1 MDFDNH
7 LFRSGCAFLPVREA
21 HLFVGMRKKAR
32 YFVFFVEITK
42 KMIVF
47 ARKVVTLC
55 RITIKNSFRMMKK
68 TLIAAVA
75 LCMATL
81 NGNAQSAGY
90 GETRHEVAVSYG
102 CLSNSQIF
110 DDFGE
115 IGGALVHTKYENK
128 KSFGPIS
135 VEYFY
140 HLKPWLGVGGIAAY
154 GNFKEDAYLFGD
166 KIGESKNHYI
176 TVMPAAKFD
185 WLRRKNFGLYSKLAV
200 GATLRNEKFE
210 ADTHTDDDN
219 EVHFNWQVSAIGI
232 EAGSPTVRG
241 FAEVGMG
248 EQGMLLAGLRYKF

>member
-1 MDFDNH
+1 
-7 LFRSGCAFLPVREA
+7 
-21 HLFVGMRKKAR
+21 
-32 YFVFFVEITK
+32 
-42 KMIVF
+42 
-47 ARKVVTLC
+47 
-55 RITIKNSFRMMKK
+55 MMKK

-75 LCMATL
+75 LAMATL

-90 GETRHEVAVSYG
+90 GETKHEVAVSYG
-102 CLSNSQIF
+102 CLSNSQIL

-135 VEYFY
+135 IEYFY

-176 TVMPAAKFD
+176 TVMPAVKFD

-200 GATLRNEKFE
+200 GATLRNEKYDGE
-210 ADTHTDDDN
+210 TSVDDDS